1 MITVS
6 VVSVYKILNMNIDSS
21 NLVDINIR
29 TRINKDLYGI
39 ILLKIIAGLFSSI
52 MSIKYLIIVTDNLFC

>member
-1 MITVS
+1 M
-6 VVSVYKILNMNIDSS
+6 YKILNMNIDSS